1 MHSLVLVALLAWAQ
15 ADALTLAEVDAA
27 ALANNPEIRS
37 LEQQARLA
45 DSRLDSAA
53 AIDDPQFGYRAW
65 GTPLLQPWNLNMTQH
80 MFMFTQ
86 NVPGSGK
93 RELKYLVAADEVD
106 IQTLLVEAKKREVV
120 GMVHQAF
127 YRLLRTYDQI
137 RIHHDQVDLAEQVI
151 SATRIQYRA
160 GSVPQKNVLQAG
172 VALSRLSEHL
182 IMFERE
188 ADSARAQLNT
198 LMGRPAD
205 QPLEIVGQYGILDT
219 LPSQNELLMIAA
231 SNRPELLALEVM
243 KKQGNHKVQLAEKGF
258 KPDYSISAG
267 YMLMP
272 SGSVNRNGWLA
283 EFSMTLPWL
292 NRGKH
297 EAEIRQA
304 KEEAA
309 SVQAEY
315 ERQRA
320 AISKEIRDAWIRAG
334 SARKIVE
341 LYRDT
346 LRIDLKNVSKAATVA
361 YQTNQDSLL
370 NVMDTQN
377 MSIEAEYTLFEALAE
392 YEQSLSELERA
403 IGMPLP
409 GERKPL

>member
-1 MHSLVLVALLAWAQ
+1 MHSLVLMALLAWAQ
-15 ADALTLAEVDAA
+15 ADAMTLAEVDAA

-45 DSRLDSAA
+45 ESRLDSAA
-53 AIDDPQFGYRAW
+53 AVDDPQFGYRAW
-65 GTPLLQPWNLNMTQH
+65 GTPLLQPWNVNMTQH

-93 RELKYLVAADEVD
+93 RALRYLVAADEVD
-106 IQTLLVEAKKREVV
+106 IQALLVEAKKREVV
-120 GMVHQAF
+120 AMVHQAF
-127 YRLLRTYDQI
+127 YRLLQSYDQI
-137 RIHHDQVDLAEQVI
+137 RIHHDQVALAEQVI
-151 SATRIQYRA
+151 DATRIQYRA
-160 GSVPQKNVLQAG
+160 GTIPQKDVLQAG
-172 VALSRLSEHL
+172 IALARLSEHL
-182 IMFERE
+182 IMFERD

-198 LMGRPAD
+198 LMGRPPD
-205 QPLEIVGQYGILDT
+205 QPLAVAGQYGILDT
-219 LPSQNELLMIAA
+219 LPSQNELLAIAA
-231 SNRPELLALEVM
+231 RNRPELLALEVM
-243 KKQGNHKVQLAEKGF
+243 KKQGTHKVQLAEKGF
-258 KPDYSISAG
+258 KPDFSISAG

-272 SGSVNRNGWLA
+272 SGSLNRNGYLA

-304 KEEAA
+304 TEEVT
-309 SVQAEY
+309 SVAAEY

-320 AISKEIRDAWIRAG
+320 VISKEIREAWIRAE

-346 LRIDLKNVSKAATVA
+346 LRPDLQNVSRAATVA
-361 YQTNQDSLL
+361 YRTNQAGLL
-370 NVMDTQN
+370 SVMDTQN
-377 MSIEAEYTLFEALAE
+377 MSIEAEYALFEALSE
-392 YEQSLSELERA
+392 YEQSLSDLERA
-403 IGMPLP
+403 IGMRLP